1 MIDKWLEESFDESE
15 SEIEVSDD
23 SDRFLRDESDTRTID
38 SVAPDQF
45 LINSA
50 GLAGILRC

>member
-45 LINSA
+45 
-50 GLAGILRC
+50 